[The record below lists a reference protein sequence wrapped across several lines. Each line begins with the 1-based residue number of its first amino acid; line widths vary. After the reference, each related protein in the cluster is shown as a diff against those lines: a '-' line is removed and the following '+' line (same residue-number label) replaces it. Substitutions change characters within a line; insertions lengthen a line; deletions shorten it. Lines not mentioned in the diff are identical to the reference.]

1 MSIAGTAGR
10 FISDPKEEA
19 AKGLLNYVRSQLGEL
34 VHQAT
39 DIGRSR
45 RKLVIFVDDLERC
58 TPPRA
63 VEVSE
68 KAHQLFGHR
77 AVAVVF
83 IADVGSLA
91 ASATIKHAA
100 EDEPIYGQRYLQK
113 IVQIQFDLPP
123 VRPEV
128 MRSLLEEAA
137 LGRQTVT
144 ATEPR
149 TSRSRLAEAGRRLA
163 ATLSKGAL
171 LSAVIRGYWPA
182 AC

>member
-1 MSIAGTAGR
+1 
-10 FISDPKEEA
+10 
-19 AKGLLNYVRSQLGEL
+19 
-34 VHQAT
+34 
-39 DIGRSR
+39 
-45 RKLVIFVDDLERC
+45 
-58 TPPRA
+58 
-63 VEVSE
+63 
-68 KAHQLFGHR
+68 
-77 AVAVVF
+77 
-83 IADVGSLA
+83 
-91 ASATIKHAA
+91 
-100 EDEPIYGQRYLQK
+100 
-113 IVQIQFDLPP
+113 
-123 VRPEV
+123 